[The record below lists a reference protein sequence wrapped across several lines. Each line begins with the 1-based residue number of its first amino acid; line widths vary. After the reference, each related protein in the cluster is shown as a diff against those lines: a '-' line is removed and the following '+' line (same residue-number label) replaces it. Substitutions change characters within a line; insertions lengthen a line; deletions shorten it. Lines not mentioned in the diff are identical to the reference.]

1 MKNNKKLWTIQLH
14 LEIITASLNLCYYT
28 YKEEEILLSEAWKLN

>member
-14 LEIITASLNLCYYT
+14 LEIITASLNLCYYA
-28 YKEEEILLSEAWKLN
+28 YKEEEILLSEAW